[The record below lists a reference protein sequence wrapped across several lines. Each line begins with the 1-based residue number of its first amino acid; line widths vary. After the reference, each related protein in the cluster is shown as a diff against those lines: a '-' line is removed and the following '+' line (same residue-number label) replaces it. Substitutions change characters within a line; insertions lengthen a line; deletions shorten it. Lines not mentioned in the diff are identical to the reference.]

1 VILTEYNESR
11 RIDRQLIGRCARQGD
26 PGSFETLVA
35 LDDEI
40 FATHAPGLVGWL
52 RPLALLPGPLAT
64 AAVAV
69 LRRVAQG
76 NAERLNREA
85 REGSLKQDRRLSQV
99 LAFSGRGE

>member
-1 VILTEYNESR
+1 MTTLNR
-11 RIDRQLIGRCARQGD
+11 R
-26 PGSFETLVA
+26 TL
-35 LDDEI
+35 LS
-40 FATHAPGLVGWL
+40 GLGTL
-52 RPLALLPGPLAT
+52 CLAGAAVSGVSSSAAAQT
-64 AAVAV
+64 AAAVAV